1 MSIECFVSN
10 VLKCFEREKER
21 HKEVIE
27 FCFDVKNCFF
37 LSKNYENM
45 PFSNED
51 KMMKI
56 ETLQTGKGYGEKKLL
71 KEFFD
76 RQWSESAKN

>member
-1 MSIECFVSN
+1 
-10 VLKCFEREKER
+10 
-21 HKEVIE
+21 
-27 FCFDVKNCFF
+27 
-37 LSKNYENM
+37 
-45 PFSNED
+45 
-51 KMMKI
+51 MMKI